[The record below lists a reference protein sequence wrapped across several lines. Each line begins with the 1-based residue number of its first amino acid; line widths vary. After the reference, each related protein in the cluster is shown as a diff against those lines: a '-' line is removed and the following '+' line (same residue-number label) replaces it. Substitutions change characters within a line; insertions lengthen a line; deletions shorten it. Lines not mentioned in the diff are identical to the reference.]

1 MQQSVCGLT
10 TDRCFDLYDHEIQTI
25 ADWAL
30 ISAADPSWC
39 LEEDN
44 YNPGWARPG
53 VVQADGNRS
62 KVSCSWCQ
70 ARWWWCR
77 QLELIFHWL
86 EIFHHVRVSQLS
98 QSYLFNYQH
107 QETLPPPPLQMA
119 HDYTAFNEQQLST
132 GVSSKQRS
140 LMLCFIDR
148 WTLITGQNKCYPWN
162 NLSHDFINIFNRLCC

>member
-30 ISAADPSWC
+30 IQQQTRAGVWRRIIITQAGPGQVLCKLMEIEARFPAADV
-39 LEEDN
+39 
-44 YNPGWARPG
+44 RH
-53 VVQADGNRS
+53 DGDG
-62 KVSCSWCQ
+62 
-70 ARWWWCR
+70 AG

-119 HDYTAFNEQQLST
+119 HDYTDILLQQLAT
-132 GVSSKQRS
+132 SKSFSIIHNYTNRHFERS
-140 LMLCFIDR
+140 
-148 WTLITGQNKCYPWN
+148 
-162 NLSHDFINIFNRLCC
+162 

>member
-1 MQQSVCGLT
+1 MRIDNWSLLWSLWPWNPNNRWLSLDT
-10 TDRCFDLYDHEIQTI
+10 
-25 ADWAL
+25 
-30 ISAADPSWC
+30 AADPSWC

-62 KVSCSWCQ
+62 KVSCSWCE

-119 HDYTAFNEQQLST
+119 HDWLDYTALLLQQLVT
-132 GVSSKQRS
+132 GVIIFYIIQSYTNQHFKRPYRV
-140 LMLCFIDR
+140 L
-148 WTLITGQNKCYPWN
+148 QNIW
-162 NLSHDFINIFNRLCC
+162 